1 MLLVFNFTKKN
12 IFLSLLLVLWMP
24 VAEAFLPSAFRCQFT
39 QEEKSLVSGKIKK
52 SEGQIEYRQPGRIR
66 FEIMKPHQIIF
77 VGNPKRTW
85 YYTAPPFDGEPGEV
99 TISNGAQHPIL
110 KFFDVLSKGLV
121 KNESYD
127 VTKKDGIVTLTFTK
141 AAKEEFG
148 LKSAVLTMGQDYTFL
163 GLNKISVTLSDG
175 KTIELFL
182 TELKPN
188 VALPETVFRF
198 EIPANTRQNRQ

>member
-1 MLLVFNFTKKN
+1 M
-12 IFLSLLLVLWMP
+12 
-24 VAEAFLPSAFRCQFT
+24 
-39 QEEKSLVSGKIKK
+39 
-52 SEGQIEYRQPGRIR
+52 
-66 FEIMKPHQIIF
+66 
-77 VGNPKRTW
+77 
-85 YYTAPPFDGEPGEV
+85 
-99 TISNGAQHPIL
+99 
-110 KFFDVLSKGLV
+110 
-121 KNESYD
+121 
-127 VTKKDGIVTLTFTK
+127 TLTFTK